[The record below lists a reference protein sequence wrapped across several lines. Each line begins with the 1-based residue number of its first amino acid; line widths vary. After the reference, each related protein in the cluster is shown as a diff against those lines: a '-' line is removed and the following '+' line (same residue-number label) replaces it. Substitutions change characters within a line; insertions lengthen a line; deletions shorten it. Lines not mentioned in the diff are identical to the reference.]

1 MLLHL
6 CSEAGPPGARARQ
19 LSAPILIE
27 GSWQAAELVR
37 RCLVVALLE
46 VVEEPRVHVG
56 VIFPAQLHSWE
67 QLAACPHRYHS
78 ECLPYGKNDSE
89 EVDAEEED
97 ALPRVLDV
105 N

>member
-19 LSAPILIE
+19 LSAPVLIE

-37 RCLVVALLE
+37 RCLAVALRE
-46 VVEEPRVHVG
+46 VVEESRVHVG
-56 VIFPAQLHSWE
+56 VIFPAQLHSWV
-67 QLAACPHRYHS
+67 QLAACPHCHHA
-78 ECLPYGKNDSE
+78 ECLPYGQDYRE
-89 EVDAEEED
+89 EVDAEKED
-97 ALPRVLDV
+97 TLPRVLDV